1 LYTGEN
7 MRRSGILLAISS
19 LPGKYG
25 IGTFGKKAYEFV
37 DFLDKAGQSLW
48 QILPLGPTGYG
59 DSPYQSFSTFA
70 GNPYYIDLEEFINK
84 GWLNAQECEAYNYGR
99 ADSVDYEVIYEAKFA
114 LLRKAY
120 EAFKECKE
128 QEENE
133 LETFKEQNLS
143 WLEDYALYMAIKDKY
158 HGASWTQWDKDIK
171 LRKAGA
177 LDKYKKELDDEVE
190 YYCFQQYYFYKQWNK
205 LKSYVNQKGIRIVGD
220 IPIYVAMDS
229 ADTWSHPELFDLD
242 ENCNPV
248 NVAGCPPD
256 AFTSLGQL
264 WGNPLYKWDYHK
276 KTEYKWWMS
285 RMEHSFKLYDI
296 VRIDHFRGFD
306 EFYSIPYGRKDAVIG
321 KWEKGPGI
329 ELFKYMKQKLGKKQ
343 VIAEDLGFLTDSV
356 IKMVKNSGFP
366 GMKVLQFAFDSREES
381 DYLPHNYE
389 RNCVVYTGTHDN
401 DTTRH
406 WYDTLARGDKSFAKR
421 YLDIRSPK
429 DAVNRV
435 LRAGLGSVA
444 DTCIVPM
451 QDYLELGGDAR
462 MNYPSTLGNNWK
474 WRLRADAVD
483 NILAERIY
491 KLCKLYGRTKK

>member
-1 LYTGEN
+1 
-7 MRRSGILLAISS
+7 MRKSGILLAISS

-25 IGTFGKKAYEFV
+25 IGTFSRQAYDFV

-48 QILPLGPTGYG
+48 QILPLGPTGFG

-70 GNPYYIDLEEFINK
+70 GNPYYIDLEEFIGY
-84 GWLNAQECEAYNYGR
+84 GWLTEKECEAYDYG
-99 ADSVDYEVIYEAKFA
+99 DVCSVDYEVIYNAKFK
-114 LLRKAY
+114 LLRSAYKKSHIADDKAFAGFKKKN
-120 EAFKECKE
+120 EA
-128 QEENE
+128 
-133 LETFKEQNLS
+133 
-143 WLEDYALYMAIKDKY
+143 WLDDYALYMAVKDRHK
-158 HGASWTQWDKDIK
+158 GAGWTYWEKDIK
-171 LRKAGA
+171 VRKKSE
-177 LDKYKKELDDEVE
+177 LERYKKELADEVE
-190 YYCFQQYYFYKQWNK
+190 FYCFQQYFFYRQWNS
-205 LKSYVNQKGIRIVGD
+205 LKKYANDKGIQIVGD

-229 ADTWSHPELFDLD
+229 SDTWSHPELFDLD
-242 ENCNPV
+242 EDCNPV

-256 AFTSLGQL
+256 AFTALGQL

-276 KTEYKWWMS
+276 KTGYEWWLN
-285 RMEHSFKLYDI
+285 RMEHCFELYDI

-306 EFYSIPYGRKDAVIG
+306 EYYAIPYGRKDAVIG
-321 KWEKGPGI
+321 KWMPGPGL
-329 ELFKYMKQKLGKKQ
+329 ELFRCMKERLGKKQ

-356 IKMVKNSGFP
+356 IKMVKRSGFP

-381 DYLPHNYE
+381 DYLPHNYD

-406 WYDTLARGDKSFAKR
+406 WYDTLAGKDKSFAKR

-429 DAVNRV
+429 DAVNKM

-451 QDYLELGGDAR
+451 QDYLELGAEAR
-462 MNYPSTLGNNWK
+462 MNFPSTMGNNWK
-474 WRLRADAVD
+474 WRLSCDMLDGVC
-483 NILAERIY
+483 AEKIY